1 MCELPEFGQKHRPVV
16 EDPRDVL
23 GRGKKLQQMDLLV
36 ASLSPGPGLGEVHAQ
51 CKTAGRIHDCRP
63 RRHVVVLAPIVPLQG
78 VHTSP
83 EGGGDDI
90 ADP

>member
-1 MCELPEFGQKHRPVV
+1 M
-16 EDPRDVL
+16 EDLRDVL
-23 GRGKKLQQMDLLV
+23 GRGTEPHQMDLLT
-36 ASLSPGPGLGEVHAQ
+36 SRCLGPGLGEVNAECQ
-51 CKTAGRIHDCRP
+51 TGRIHDCQP
-63 RRHVVVLAPIVPLQG
+63 QRRVVVLAPIVPLQG